1 MAYSA
6 RTQPVR
12 PGDIKSGQLRVP
24 GSAKR
29 LFPRDRPRIQVELAG
44 TLKDCRWD
52 PRMGPDQDRS
62 GVIGIGKALAGS
74 LNLGDELDITVVDG
88 IYRIV

>member
-1 MAYSA
+1 
-6 RTQPVR
+6 
-12 PGDIKSGQLRVP
+12 
-24 GSAKR
+24 
-29 LFPRDRPRIQVELAG
+29 
-44 TLKDCRWD
+44 
-52 PRMGPDQDRS
+52 MGPDQDRS